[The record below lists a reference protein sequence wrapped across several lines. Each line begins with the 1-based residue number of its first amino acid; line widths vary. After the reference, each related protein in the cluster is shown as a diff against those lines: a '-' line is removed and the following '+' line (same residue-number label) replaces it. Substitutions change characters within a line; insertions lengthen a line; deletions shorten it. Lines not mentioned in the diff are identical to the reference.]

1 MMLQTVDTTEVW
13 QDALLV
19 NLSVDFEDVAQLG
32 EMASKLKNMGGY
44 KQVRPSPKITSED
57 EEFSSDGDEESD
69 EMDLNILIGMGPKIM
84 FHDVAA
90 GVTVNANHF
99 ELTYDGEKYRF
110 THGNVNPP
118 QRRRKQQQLPR
129 QFTTKGG
136 LNSVPT
142 RSSAHML
149 IPGVMLQKEEPLN
162 VWHDVDTMDVYIE
175 FDGAGWSQACND
187 LMRGLEAQ
195 GYVDVSRG

>member
-1 MMLQTVDTTEVW
+1 MMLQTVDTTEAW

-19 NLSVDFEDVAQLG
+19 NLSVEFEDVAQLG

-44 KQVRPSPKITSED
+44 KQVRPNPKITSED

-90 GVTVNANHF
+90 GVTVNANYF

-118 QRRRKQQQLPR
+118 QRRRNQQLPR
-129 QFTTKGG
+129 QFTTRRG

-149 IPGVMLQKEEPLN
+149 ITGVMLKKEDPQK
-162 VWHDVDTMDVYIE
+162 VWHNVNIMDVYIE
-175 FDGAGWSQACND
+175 FAGDGCEEAFGD
-187 LMRGLEAQ
+187 LTRDLKAQ
-195 GYVDVSRG
+195 GYVNVSRG